1 MYFCGVIKTHAPQ
14 RPAARSE
21 IKSAP
26 TAQPDR
32 LLAFHEVHALTGST
46 CKTGAY
52 ARQLAARG
60 LIKCVRLNE
69 RTLRYSEASVLALVA
84 GKVAA

>member
-1 MYFCGVIKTHAPQ
+1 MVKKSALQ
-14 RPAARSE
+14 RPAALSV
-21 IKSAP
+21 SQLAP

-32 LLAFHEVHALTGST
+32 LLAFRDVHALTGST

-60 LIKCVRLNE
+60 LIRCVRLNE
-69 RTLRYSEASVLALVA
+69 RTLRYSESSVLALIR
-84 GKVAA
+84 GDVAA

>member
-1 MYFCGVIKTHAPQ
+1 MVKQTKLQ
-14 RPAARSE
+14 RPAALSVSQ
-21 IKSAP
+21 SAP

-32 LLAFHEVHALTGST
+32 LLAFRDVHSLTGST

-69 RTLRYSEASVLALVA
+69 RTLRYTESSVRALIA
-84 GKVAA
+84 GEIAA

>member
-1 MYFCGVIKTHAPQ
+1 MKTTATK
-14 RPAARSE
+14 AAATGQKE
-21 IKSAP
+21 AP
-26 TAQPDR
+26 TAQADR
-32 LLAFHEVHALTGST
+32 LLAFREVHALTGST

-69 RTLRYSEASVLALVA
+69 RVLRYTESSVRALIA
-84 GKVAA
+84 GEVRA

>member
-1 MYFCGVIKTHAPQ
+1 MVKTTTLQ
-14 RPAARSE
+14 RPAARSVFQ
-21 IKSAP
+21 SAP
-26 TAQPDR
+26 PAQADR
-32 LLAFHEVHALTGST
+32 LLAFRDVHALTGST

-69 RTLRYSEASVLALVA
+69 RTLRYTESSVRQLIA
-84 GKVAA
+84 GDVAA

>member
-1 MYFCGVIKTHAPQ
+1 MFNKTTPQ
-14 RPAARSE
+14 RPAARSVSQ
-21 IKSAP
+21 SAP

-32 LLAFHEVHALTGST
+32 LIAFRDVHALTGST

-69 RTLRYSEASVLALVA
+69 RTLRYTESSVRALIA
-84 GKVAA
+84 GEIAA